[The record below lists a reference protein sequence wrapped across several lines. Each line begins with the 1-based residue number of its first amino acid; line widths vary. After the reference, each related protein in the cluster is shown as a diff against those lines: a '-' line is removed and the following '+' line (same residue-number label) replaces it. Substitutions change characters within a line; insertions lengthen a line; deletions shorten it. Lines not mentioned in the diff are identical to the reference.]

1 MSKKLNYND
10 SKSLSDAQWKQI
22 KGRVRE
28 QWGKLTDDDV
38 ERTKGHFERLVGLI
52 GERYDD
58 TREAVHAKVEEM
70 LSEVGS
76 HKSDTVV
83 RSIAIIGTALAL
95 AAGTPLPAHAGDA
108 SQNSQ
113 LAEATLHA
121 KVRIALLTDLHHSGL
136 GIDIDV
142 HGDDVSL
149 TGEVNER
156 STRELASTVV
166 ADIEGVDEVDNQLR
180 VDAEAYDAR
189 TPAGQAAE
197 EAQREVSDGLLATRV
212 KAQLLGELGLEAMG
226 IEVSAADGHVVLTG
240 SVDSD
245 EHATIAEREA
255 RRTSG
260 VEQVKSRLETDAS

>member
-1 MSKKLNYND
+1 MRE
-10 SKSLSDAQWKQI
+10 
-22 KGRVRE
+22 KGRR
-28 QWGKLTDDDV
+28 QHWGKLTEDDV

-52 GERYDD
+52 GERYED

-76 HKSDTVV
+76 HKSDTVI
-83 RSIAIIGTALAL
+83 RSITIIGTALAI
-95 AAGTPLPAHAGDA
+95 AAGSPLPAQAGDQ
-108 SQNSQ
+108 SSSQ

-156 STRELASTVV
+156 STRELATTVV
-166 ADIEGVDEVDNQLR
+166 EDIEGVDEVDNQLR
-180 VDAEAYDAR
+180 VVAEAYDAR

-212 KAQLLGELGLEAMG
+212 KAQLLGELGLEAMA
-226 IEVSAADGHVVLTG
+226 IEVSAADGQVILTG
-240 SVDSD
+240 SVDSE

-260 VEQVKSRLETDAS
+260 VEQVKSRLETDPS